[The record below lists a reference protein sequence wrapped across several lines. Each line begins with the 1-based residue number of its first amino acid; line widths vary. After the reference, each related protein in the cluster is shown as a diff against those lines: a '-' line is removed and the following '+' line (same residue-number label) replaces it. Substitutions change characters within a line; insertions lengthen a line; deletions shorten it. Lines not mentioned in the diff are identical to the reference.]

1 MDDAPSTGQ
10 FVGMAIL
17 GALALVILWQVV
29 GAYDLL
35 GTTISAPTEVLEVFG
50 DGATRSNLVR
60 AGLVTMR
67 EAVIGFIWGLLLA
80 TVAGLI
86 AVTVPWLRRGVDQL
100 ATIESAIP
108 FVALGPILL
117 ATLDR
122 ASIASAMAAATAF
135 FTMYVAIVA
144 GLRSASRTVEDVFTV
159 FGSNRRQRLVRSQL
173 PAALPVIA
181 TGLKVA
187 MPLTIVGAVIGEWF
201 GASKGIGPLILV
213 AVRNYRMPDMWAAA
227 VVTVVVALILFGVMA
242 VLERATI
249 RRFT

>member
-10 FVGMAIL
+10 FIGMAIL
-17 GALALVILWQVV
+17 GAVGLLIVWQIV
-29 GAYDLL
+29 GSYDLL
-35 GTTISAPTEVLEVFG
+35 GTTISAPTEIVEVFG
-50 DGATRSNLVR
+50 DGATRSNLIR

-67 EAVIGFIWGLLLA
+67 EAIFGFLWGLVLA
-80 TVAGLI
+80 AIAGLI
-86 AVTVPWLRRGVDQL
+86 AVSVPWLRRGVDQL

-108 FVALGPILL
+108 FVALGPILI
-117 ATLDR
+117 ATVDR
-122 ASIASAMAAATAF
+122 TSIASAMAAATAF

-144 GLRSASRTVEDVFTV
+144 GLRSASSTVEDVFTV
-159 FGSNRRQRLVRSQL
+159 FGSSRRQRLVRSHV
-173 PAALPVIA
+173 PAALPVIS

-242 VLERATI
+242 VLERATL
-249 RRFT
+249 RRFA